1 MPREIK
7 AIPTSYSGI
16 QLKSRMEAQTALL
29 CDVLGWAWEYEPY
42 SIMLSSGIAYI
53 PDFRAEK
60 YTIIETRG
68 YVSRK
73 GQAQIRDFAQV
84 IVSGDGRSLPSIVDS
99 YLVIGEGPA
108 LIAKYKKPLQPAVLF
123 FCPECYVW
131 KVLPASN
138 AECEICGSAD
148 PTILCSISSRAGRI
162 TVADAFG
169 SDQWRESLGLKSVYG
184 VWKANAIRSVLSNS
198 GHSAIADKLYA
209 PEENDPATP
218 HEQKILDAIEFIVTR
233 DEAAE

>member
-16 QLKSRMEAQTALL
+16 QLKSRMEAQTSLL

-73 GQAQIRDFAQV
+73 GQAQIKDFAQ
-84 IVSGDGRSLPSIVDS
+84 
-99 YLVIGEGPA
+99 
-108 LIAKYKKPLQPAVLF
+108 
-123 FCPECYVW
+123 
-131 KVLPASN
+131 
-138 AECEICGSAD
+138 
-148 PTILCSISSRAGRI
+148 
-162 TVADAFG
+162 
-169 SDQWRESLGLKSVYG
+169 
-184 VWKANAIRSVLSNS
+184 
-198 GHSAIADKLYA
+198 KLYA

>member
-1 MPREIK
+1 MAREIK

-53 PDFRAEK
+53 PDFRAEN
-60 YTIIETRG
+60 YIIIETRG

-84 IVSGDGRSLPSIVDS
+84 IVSGDSRSLPSIVDS

-108 LIAKYKKPLQPAVLF
+108 LIAKYKTPLQPAVLF
-123 FCPECYVW
+123 FCPECYAW
-131 KVLPASN
+131 RVLPADK
-138 AECEICGSAD
+138 AECEICGSMD
-148 PTILCSISSRAGRI
+148 PTVQCSISSRAGRI

-169 SDQWRESLGLKSVYG
+169 SDQWREALGLNSIYEA
-184 VWKANAIRSVLSNS
+184 WKANAIKAVLSSS
-198 GHSAIADKLYA
+198 GHSVIADKLYA
-209 PEENDPATP
+209 PEENEPLTP
-218 HEQKILDAIEFIVTR
+218 HEQKVLDAIEFIVTR